1 MAGGLL
7 ERRCILS
14 IVAGYSNRRLIQR
27 PARVQPADVVGASGV
42 GLTGNSQRPLDGL
55 QVLLAEDGADNVRL
69 IRHHLERAGATVTV
83 VGDGRQA
90 AATVRA
96 AHMGVL
102 ERPFDLVLMDVDLPG
117 MDGLSATRDL
127 RASGIDLPVIALTAH
142 GAADD
147 RVRALDAGC
156 NDFASKPIGRTDLL
170 LLVLRWGAAARG
182 RCPGARE
189 PVPATA
195 ENA

>member
-1 MAGGLL
+1 
-7 ERRCILS
+7 
-14 IVAGYSNRRLIQR
+14 
-27 PARVQPADVVGASGV
+27 V

-69 IRHHLERAGATVTV
+69 IRHHLERAGAAVTV

-127 RASGIDLPVIALTAH
+127 RASGIDLPIVALTAH
-142 GAADD
+142 AAADD

-156 NDFASKPIGRTDLL
+156 DDFASKPLSRTDLL
-170 LLVLRWGAAARG
+170 MLALRWGAAARG
-182 RCPGARE
+182 QQSAARE
-189 PVPATA
+189 PVPAAA